1 MVGSAPSSARPVC
14 RYPTI
19 ISAAGR
25 PRPHSASSHWMA
37 SAGVRSATAWRSEET
52 SWDSSLV
59 RPGASP
65 CQNGT
70 DGGAPCASTTRT
82 VPGSTRRIR
91 QECVPSRK
99 TSPGLLSTAHSSWT
113 DPTCASSGSA
123 MTRKSP
129 SSGMAPPEVSAA
141 SRAPRRPLTVPFTW
155 SRCR

>member
-1 MVGSAPSSARPVC
+1 MPAATVPIPHSSASHP
-14 RYPTI
+14 P
-19 ISAAGR
+19 
-25 PRPHSASSHWMA
+25 ASPA
-37 SAGVRSATAWRSEET
+37 DRSATACRSAET
-52 SWDSSLV
+52 SSDSSLV

-91 QECVPSRK
+91 QEWVPSRK
-99 TSPGLLSTAHSSWT
+99 TSPGLLSTAHSSCT
-113 DPTCASSGSA
+113 DPTCISSGSA

-141 SRAPRRPLTVPFTW
+141 SRAPRRAFTVPLIW
-155 SRCR
+155 SLCR